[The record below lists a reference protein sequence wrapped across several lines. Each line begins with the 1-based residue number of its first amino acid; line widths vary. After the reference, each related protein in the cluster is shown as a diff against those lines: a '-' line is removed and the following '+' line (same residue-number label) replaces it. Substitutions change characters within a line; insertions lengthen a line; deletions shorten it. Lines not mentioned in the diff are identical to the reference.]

1 MAEYSRIRVS
11 VCGMAIF
18 SRSPAGADFVFD
30 SSVVSRHISRSRCDK
45 RYSIKESS
53 MKPRRARACASTVK
67 YNHTHRHASECSAY
81 GLSATL
87 FPRYSPHM
95 IPGGSLSPL
104 TTLTLYIRATHTHY
118 RRASCRQGRP
128 QRGEPKQTLSCVS
141 AVCSAKADVAAEVGA
156 LVWPLPASCRRR
168 LLIAHTSA
176 RT

>member
-1 MAEYSRIRVS
+1 MARRTPYSASLRVS
-11 VCGMAIF
+11 VW
-18 SRSPAGADFVFD
+18 RY
-30 SSVVSRHISRSRCDK
+30 SVVPPPAPTSSSTRQSSHQGHDATNDIQ
-45 RYSIKESS
+45 SS